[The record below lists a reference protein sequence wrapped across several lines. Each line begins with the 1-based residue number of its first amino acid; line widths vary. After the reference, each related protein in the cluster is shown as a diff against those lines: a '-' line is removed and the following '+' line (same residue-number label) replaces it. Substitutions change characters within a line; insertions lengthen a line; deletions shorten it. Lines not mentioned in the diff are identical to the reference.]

1 MGIARRLFCCG
12 KESGMHRPARPAA
25 LVSVLALVLALAL
38 SAAGPAADRT
48 LTASG
53 TIVKIDAK
61 THTVVVAVLDGPETT
76 FGWSADTK
84 ISGTLSPGARVTVRY
99 TAGDDG
105 KNLALQI
112 TVSRT

>member
-1 MGIARRLFCCG
+1 
-12 KESGMHRPARPAA
+12 MHHPARPAA
-25 LVSVLALVLALAL
+25 PSLALALVLALAIAA
-38 SAAGPAADRT
+38 AAGLAADRT

-61 THTVVVAVLDGPETT
+61 TRTVVVAVTDGPETT

-99 TAGDDG
+99 TPGDDG

-112 TVSRT
+112 SVSRG

>member
-1 MGIARRLFCCG
+1 
-12 KESGMHRPARPAA
+12 MHRPAA
-25 LVSVLALVLALAL
+25 LVKAHAILLALAFAVVGL
-38 SAAGPAADRT
+38 AADRT

-61 THTVVVAVLDGPETT
+61 TRTVVVAVSDGPETT

-84 ISGTLSPGARVTVRY
+84 FSGTLSPGARVTVRY

-112 TVSRT
+112 SVSRS

>member
-1 MGIARRLFCCG
+1 
-12 KESGMHRPARPAA
+12 MHHPARPAA
-25 LVSVLALVLALAL
+25 PVLALVLALAF
-38 SAAGPAADRT
+38 ATAGVAGLAADRT

-61 THTVVVAVLDGPETT
+61 TRTVVVAVTDGPETI

-112 TVSRT
+112 SVSRG

>member
-1 MGIARRLFCCG
+1 
-12 KESGMHRPARPAA
+12 MHRPARPASPSFA
-25 LVSVLALVLALAL
+25 LALVLALAF
-38 SAAGPAADRT
+38 AAGGVAGLAAEPT

-61 THTVVVAVLDGPETT
+61 TRTVVVAVTDGPETT

-112 TVSRT
+112 SVSRG

>member
-1 MGIARRLFCCG
+1 MAPLSTR
-12 KESGMHRPARPAA
+12 RPAPLSLAVA
-25 LVSVLALVLALAL
+25 LLVAFTVC
-38 SAAGPAADRT
+38 AAGLAADRT
-48 LTASG
+48 LTTSG

-61 THTVVVAVLDGPETT
+61 TRTVVVAVTDGPETT

-84 ISGTLSPGARVTVRY
+84 ISGTLSPGARITVRY

-112 TVSRT
+112 SISRG

>member
-1 MGIARRLFCCG
+1 MR
-12 KESGMHRPARPAA
+12 RPARSGV
-25 LVSVLALVLALAL
+25 LSVALAFAL
-38 SAAGPAADRT
+38 AVAASGADRT
-48 LTASG
+48 LTLSG

-61 THTVVVAVLDGPETT
+61 ARTVTVAATDGAETT
-76 FGWSADTK
+76 VLWGADTK

-112 TVSRT
+112 TVSRA

>member
-1 MGIARRLFCCG
+1 MR
-12 KESGMHRPARPAA
+12 RPAPSCVPAF
-25 LVSVLALVLALAL
+25 ALAFAL
-38 SAAGPAADRT
+38 AAAACAADRT
-48 LTASG
+48 LTVSG

-61 THTVVVAVLDGPETT
+61 SRAVTLAVTDGPETT
-76 FGWSADTK
+76 VVWGAETK

-112 TVSRT
+112 TVSRG

>member
-1 MGIARRLFCCG
+1 
-12 KESGMHRPARPAA
+12 MHRPLRPAA
-25 LVSVLALVLALAL
+25 LVNGHAVALVLALAY
-38 SAAGPAADRT
+38 AGAGVTGLAADRT

-53 TIVKIDAK
+53 SIVKIDAK
-61 THTVVVAVLDGPETT
+61 TRTVVVAVADGPETT
-76 FGWSADTK
+76 FAWSADTK

-112 TVSRT
+112 SVTRG